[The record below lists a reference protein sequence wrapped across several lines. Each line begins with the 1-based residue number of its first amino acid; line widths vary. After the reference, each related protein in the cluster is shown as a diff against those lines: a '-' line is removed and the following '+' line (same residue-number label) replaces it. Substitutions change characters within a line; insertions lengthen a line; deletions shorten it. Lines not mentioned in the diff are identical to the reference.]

1 MSGSTIPAN
10 SLKTF
15 DKLWRKAVVDHPHDV
30 FLLFSAADGRV
41 TQWSYQEFDSI
52 VRRTAGTLA
61 ELGLT
66 RGDTAHLVLRN
77 CPAFIAVWLACARIG
92 ATFVPVDP
100 ASSIRD
106 LRSQIERVQ
115 PGVAICAGSRA
126 SDYVSAMDGLGDRP
140 VLEMAETP
148 TDVVN
153 GAPLVSGDSGAFD
166 GTPPQPADRLAIM
179 FTSGTT
185 SAPKGVVLTQQNYWT
200 VGEVMSRE
208 VALDSD
214 HRWLVA
220 LPLFHANAQ
229 YYCFAPAI
237 NVGASVALTHTF
249 SASGWVQ
256 QVADLRATHASLF
269 AAPIR
274 MILARTAA
282 STPSAKLQHVWFAQ
296 SLGREHYERFT
307 LLAGTRPRQLY
318 GMTETIACV
327 TADVSDP
334 LGHDVIGRPVADRVI
349 RVETGEA
356 GSNGEPGM
364 LWVRGKRGEDLF
376 CGYLDDEATTGR
388 AFTKEAGWDWFKTG
402 DLVLRDES
410 GSLRFVGRA
419 DDVIKVSGE
428 NVSLSEVEAVVAQ
441 APGVFEACVIGKSDP
456 VRDVVPIA
464 FIVASDP
471 DNLPSTADLDEFA
484 SGNLTPQSRPREW
497 HFVDS
502 LPRTSVGKVR
512 RFVLGADIEES
523 GV

>member
-1 MSGSTIPAN
+1 MPADGP
-10 SLKTF
+10 KTF
-15 DKLWRKAVVDHPHDV
+15 DNLWRRAVVDHPDEV
-30 FLLFSAADGRV
+30 FLLFRSADGRV
-41 TQWSYQEFDSI
+41 VQWSYAEFDSV
-52 VRRTAGTLA
+52 VRRTAGTLV

-66 RGDTAHLVLRN
+66 RGGTVHLVLRN
-77 CPAFIAVWLACARIG
+77 CPAFIAAWLACAQIG

-100 ASSIRD
+100 ASSVRD
-106 LRSQIERVQ
+106 LRSQIERVRAT
-115 PGVAICAGSRA
+115 VAICAGSRA
-126 SDYVSAMDGLGDRP
+126 ADYLSAMSGAADVRM
-140 VLEMAETP
+140 LEMTETAG
-148 TDVVN
+148 DVVT
-153 GAPLVSGDSGAFD
+153 GAPLVAGADIALD
-166 GTPPQPADRLAIM
+166 GTLPAPTDRLAIM

-185 SAPKGVVLTQQNYWT
+185 FAPKGVVLTQQNYRT

-208 VALDSD
+208 VGLESG
-214 HRWLVA
+214 HRWLVT

-237 NVGASVALTHTF
+237 RVGSSIALTHTF

-256 QVADLRATHASLF
+256 QANDMQATHASLF

-274 MILARTAA
+274 MILARTPEDIPAA
-282 STPSAKLQHVWFAQ
+282 TLKHVWFAQ

-307 LLAGTRPRQLY
+307 RLAGTRPRQLY

-334 LGHDVIGRPVADRVI
+334 LRHDVIGRPVADRVI
-349 RVETGEA
+349 RIESPTGEPA
-356 GSNGEPGM
+356 SENEPGV

-376 CGYLDDEATTGR
+376 SEYLDDEVTTGR
-388 AFTKEAGWDWFKTG
+388 AFASESDWDWFKTG
-402 DLVLRDES
+402 DLVSRDQS

-464 FIVASDP
+464 FLVPSDP
-471 DNLPSTADLDEFA
+471 DDLPTTSDLDEFA
-484 SGNLTPQSRPREW
+484 CGNLTPQSRPREW

-512 RFVLGADIEES
+512 RFVLNAHANEGGDPS
-523 GV
+523 